1 MFNSLVAQTGGV
13 RGASAVTAW
22 ARVESAACAR
32 RLAAM
37 AAMLDDAHAAEGS
50 ASRDQWCH
58 DNWDAVSDHIGAAS
72 GLTRGA
78 ASNLLLIAVALQERF
93 PTVQALFADGLIT
106 YALAKAIVFRAA
118 NVTDPDAL
126 HALDTA
132 LADALRGW
140 GPMSVAKT
148 EQHID
153 AIIAEVDPLALRRT
167 QDRARDRSVD
177 VHVEDGSGLAA
188 VFGSLFTPDAVALD
202 VRLTALAATVCQ
214 ADPRTKD
221 QRRAD
226 ALGALSHGAD
236 RLACL
241 CGSEDCEAATNPPS
255 TGVIIHLIA
264 HHDTLTGTSGQGDP
278 SPTPDTPDLPGTPDT
293 PDSEGTPRP
302 DVPSGAKASPAL
314 EVPAGPVAADPAAEE
329 CARLDG
335 VAPPM
340 FTRPLAELTLTEA
353 LTDPDPGALSTIR
366 PAAMMGGRFLPGPLL
381 RRAALG
387 ATIAAIV
394 HPGQAPPEPRYTPSK
409 KLADFV
415 RCRDQTCRFPGCHEP
430 ATHCDLDHTIPWPYG
445 PTQASNLKAV
455 CRKHHL
461 LKTFW
466 GGPGGWRERQHP
478 DGTIDWIAPDGQTYR
493 TTPGSRLL
501 FPELS
506 APTAPVDPDRTGP
519 ARAHQRTEDAPPHD
533 HPRPRPRPPHPGSN
547 ANSTAPQPNPS
558 QSRRSDGPRCP

>member
-1 MFNSLVAQTGGV
+1 MFDELVAQTAGV
-13 RGASAVTAW
+13 RGAGAVAAW
-22 ARVESAACAR
+22 SRVESAACAR

-37 AAMLDDAHAAEGS
+37 ATMLDTAYAADGS
-50 ASRDQWCH
+50 ASRDQWCL
-58 DNWDAVSDHIGAAS
+58 DNWDAVSAHIAAAGRLTS
-72 GLTRGA
+72 GV
-78 ASNLLLIAVALQERF
+78 ASNLLLVAVALRERF
-93 PTVQALFADGLIT
+93 PKVQALFADGLIT
-106 YALAKAIVFRAA
+106 YALVRAIVARGA

-132 LADALRGW
+132 LAEALVGW
-140 GPMSVAKT
+140 EPMSVAKT

-153 AIIAEVDPLALRRT
+153 AIVAQVDPLALRRT
-167 QDRARDRSVD
+167 QTRARDRSLN

-188 VFGSLFTPDAVALD
+188 VFGSLFTPDAIAFD
-202 VRLTALAATVCQ
+202 TRLNALADTVCP

-226 ALGALSHGAD
+226 AVGALAHGAD

-241 CGSEDCEAATNPPS
+241 CGSEDCDAAQNPPS

-264 HHDTLTGTSGQGDP
+264 HHDTTTGTGGHGV
-278 SPTPDTPDLPGTPDT
+278 PDLPGPDAPADPDAPDGSDGSDAPADPPVPDAADT
-293 PDSEGTPRP
+293 P
-302 DVPSGAKASPAL
+302 
-314 EVPAGPVAADPAAEE
+314 AADPAAEE

-340 FTRPLAELTLTEA
+340 FTRPLGELTLTEA
-353 LTDPDPGALSTIR
+353 LTPERGALSSIR

-387 ATIAAIV
+387 ATINAII
-394 HPGQAPPEPRYTPSK
+394 HPGHAPREPRYTASK
-409 KLADFV
+409 TLADFV

-430 ATHCDLDHTIPWPYG
+430 ATNCDLDHPIPWPYG
-445 PTQASNLKAV
+445 PTSASNLKML

-466 GGPGGWRERQHP
+466 GGPTGWRDRQHQ
-478 DGTIDWIAPDGQTYR
+478 DGTIDWIAPDGQTYH

-501 FPELS
+501 FPELC
-506 APTAPVDPDRTGP
+506 APTAPVTTTGP
-519 ARAHQRTEDAPPHD
+519 VPPAHTSGLRMPRRKATRAEDRARRIHDERELNRNEAEPEPDPPF
-533 HPRPRPRPPHPGSN
+533 
-547 ANSTAPQPNPS
+547 
-558 QSRRSDGPRCP
+558 